1 MGNIHKEKTQEELL
15 NELQILFTGVRS
27 VFVQQDLNEPSHNR
41 GLCHV
46 VLRLHVLSLLM
57 TLLLLSCFGK

>member
-15 NELQILFTGVRS
+15 KELQLLFTGVKG

-41 GLCHV
+41 GRCCIF
-46 VLRLHVLSLLM
+46 R
-57 TLLLLSCFGK
+57 LLLKFSNES